1 MGPATEKHTYWTT
14 LALTFETRR
23 NLYLNQVSPYTVST
37 FSVYP
42 PLTTM
47 TRLLLRLTKR
57 QPGDR
62 LGPAA
67 VGEEGGIKA
76 LCHRKER
83 ARKRPAPEVTKKQ

>member
-1 MGPATEKHTYWTT
+1 M
-14 LALTFETRR
+14 
-23 NLYLNQVSPYTVST
+23 YLNPISPYTVST

-57 QPGDR
+57 QPGAL
-62 LGPAA
+62 LGPVA
-67 VGEEGGIKA
+67 VGEEGGIKV

-83 ARKRPAPEVTKKQ
+83 ARKRPAAEVTEKQ